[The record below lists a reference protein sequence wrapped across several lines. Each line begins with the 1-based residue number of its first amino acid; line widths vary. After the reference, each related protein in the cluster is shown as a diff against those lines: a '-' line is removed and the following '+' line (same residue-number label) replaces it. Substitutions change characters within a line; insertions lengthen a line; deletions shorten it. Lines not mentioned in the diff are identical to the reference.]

1 MFDYNAVNS
10 MVEQVFTDIS
20 ERGMEGCFE
29 RLVCDISADPHR
41 FQTTRQVTSS
51 IPCSIM
57 SNSFNLSACPSSQAF
72 SRPGRCSCRPRRP
85 KLCLPGCLRRCGMAR
100 SNGLCVHV
108 KRLSTGTFNLLCIPK
123 VSHT

>member
-41 FQTTRQVTSS
+41 FQTTSLPIITSIQSSRTVQLSTQKAKAVSARLFEAMRYGQVQRTVRACEEAFNRCEWSGS
-51 IPCSIM
+51 QMDAVIS
-57 SNSFNLSACPSSQAF
+57 SFNLDSKIVQP
-72 SRPGRCSCRPRRP
+72 
-85 KLCLPGCLRRCGMAR
+85 
-100 SNGLCVHV
+100 
-108 KRLSTGTFNLLCIPK
+108 
-123 VSHT
+123 